1 MALSVEDHICTRS
14 VLLAHITTYTFWP
27 VRIGPAVPV
36 KPPVWSRVAGCI
48 QTQSYNNMDWPPHQ
62 DLCNSPPHE
71 ETSLRAMLVSRN
83 TNSYLSQGISFG
95 GTWMNSL
102 RSCCHADSTS
112 VCLGGT
118 RPARYWGVRRDWL
131 EDIAAQ
137 LVLVLKR
144 SC

>member
-1 MALSVEDHICTRS
+1 MALSLEDRICTRS
-14 VLLAHITTYTFWP
+14 VLLAHTTTYMFWP
-27 VRIGPAVPV
+27 VRIGPALPV
-36 KPPVWSRVAGCI
+36 KPPVQSWVAGCI
-48 QTQSYNNMDWPPHQ
+48 QTQSYNNMDWLLRQ
-62 DLCNSPPHE
+62 DPCNSPAHE

-83 TNSYLSQGISFG
+83 TNSYLAQGISFG

-112 VCLGGT
+112 VCLGGA

-137 LVLVLKR
+137 LVRVLKC